1 MVGVIAL
8 VRPLRAWP
16 DLVEVEKLEAERF
29 DLRDNAEQRRP
40 ICKQAC
46 QLGLAACQL
55 THHGGE
61 GGQSGSSESTP
72 DPDRV
77 QARRFSH
84 QVMLKLD
91 LVSRR
96 RQNQVIVYVRG
107 RSASVILKSARLR
120 GAVAPVRVEQRRSDH
135 GHRVWNRC
143 CGRAC

>member
-40 ICKQAC
+40 IFKQAR
-46 QLGLAACQL
+46 QHGLAAGQL
-55 THHGGE
+55 THHRGE

-77 QARRFSH
+77 QARRCGH
-84 QVMLKLD
+84 AVIVRPD
-91 LVSRR
+91 PVSRR
-96 RQNQVIVYVRG
+96 RRNLVISQAGARAI
-107 RSASVILKSARLR
+107 SAMAARAGL
-120 GAVAPVRVEQRRSDH
+120 GVAAAGVRVERRQC
-135 GHRVWNRC
+135 GHPL
-143 CGRAC
+143 RAWLRR

>member
-46 QLGLAACQL
+46 QHGLAACQL

-77 QARRFSH
+77 QARRCGH
-84 QVMLKLD
+84 AMIVRPN
-91 LVSRR
+91 LVSRQHR
-96 RQNQVIVYVRG
+96 NPVISHADTR
-107 RSASVILKSARLR
+107 AICAMAARADLR
-120 GAVAPVRVEQRRSDH
+120 AAAAAVRVERRQS
-135 GHRVWNRC
+135 GHPL
-143 CGRAC
+143 RAWHTHCECAC